1 MDLTY
6 KSFEHMNNFM
16 LERAHVFY
24 SKSEGD
30 IAPVLYHSERCLHIL
45 FIITLSNM
53 SCQTHFLG
61 KSNAFVFYAEFIALV
76 LGKKVLRQT
85 SISNDLNHFHIL
97 FRYKKICLNL
107 KDENKII
114 DFCLGL

>member
-1 MDLTY
+1 
-6 KSFEHMNNFM
+6 MNNFM
-16 LERAHVFY
+16 LERAHIFY

-30 IAPVLYHSERCLHIL
+30 IALVLYHSGRCLNIL

-53 SCQTHFLG
+53 SCRTHFLG

-76 LGKKVLRQT
+76 FGKRVLSQT
-85 SISNDLNHFHIL
+85 SISTDLNHFHIL

-114 DFCLGL
+114 DLGLGL